1 MKKFTLDNLMGDVK
15 RDIRSKQKGIVK
27 ESIIPIAVEIQE
39 KMGKETFGFFEPYER
54 ESKMGFRVKKDRER
68 EFRLREYG
76 NLTHKKP
83 RHGFF
88 KFKTQTL
95 GGKKLD
101 D

>member
-1 MKKFTLDNLMGDVK
+1 MSDVK
-15 RDIRSKQKGIVK
+15 KDIRGKQKQIVR
-27 ESIIPIAVEIQE
+27 ESLVSIAVEVQE
-39 KMGKETFGFFEPYER
+39 KMGKEAFGFFEPYEK
-54 ESKMGFRVKKDRER
+54 ESTTGFRVRRDRER

-76 NLTHKKP
+76 DLTHKKP
-83 RHGFF
+83 KHEFF